1 MCGVVI
7 CSFQLN
13 GELLETARIRFTRWI
28 FPNGPDPGNLIIA
41 PRPEQFLALCG
52 RPHSARIL
60 QGIIMTYKKKLKRNN
75 RKKYTRITR
84 IYQIGQ
90 MGSESKVAVLLET
103 RKRAS
108 EHCSTSKSNMS
119 WHCWHTL
126 ISFFCSVCARSGD
139 PSSHFR

>member
-52 RPHSARIL
+52 PPHSARIL
-60 QGIIMTYKKKLKRNN
+60 QGIIMTYKKKLKRNK

-84 IYQIGQ
+84 ICQIGQ